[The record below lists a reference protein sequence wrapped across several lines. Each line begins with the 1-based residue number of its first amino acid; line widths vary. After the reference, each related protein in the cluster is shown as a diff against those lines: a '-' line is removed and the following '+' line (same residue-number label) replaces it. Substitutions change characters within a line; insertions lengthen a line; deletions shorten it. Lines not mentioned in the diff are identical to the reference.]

1 MFFSTYPLQRHR
13 LPARVFFFPS
23 DHSTTRR
30 VRSPPE
36 ELYILNAHSFQYH
49 LGMNRFL
56 FCILLLALSGCATA
70 PAPTA
75 ETITTLPA
83 ASATSAYIP
92 NRAPLKPGALI
103 KLPITSFRPTGW
115 LGKSLELQ
123 RDGLTGHLGEISI
136 WLTRK
141 DNAWL
146 RADGKGD
153 FGWEEVP
160 YWLRGYTR
168 IAYILNDPR
177 MLEESRFWI
186 QSTLSSQRD
195 SGDFGP
201 IQLRRGKPDLWAQM
215 LMLQVLQSYYEYSN
229 DPRILPFM
237 TRYFQWQLALPDE
250 QFLKDYW
257 ENSRGGDNL
266 ASVHW
271 LYNRTGDSFLLDLAA
286 KIDRNTANWRQQDNL
301 PNWHV
306 VNIAEC
312 FREPAQFSLQSG
324 KPADLGASY
333 RNFTLARMRYG
344 QVPGGMFGAD
354 ENARPGHTDP
364 HQAAETCSFVEQIA
378 SNLIMSEI
386 TGDPA
391 WPENTEDVA
400 FNTMPAAFTPDYRA
414 LRYLTAP
421 NQAVSDSASHAPG
434 IANDGPFFL
443 MNPFSSR
450 CCQHNHS
457 SAWVNYTEHAWMATP
472 DNGLAAVLFAPGV
485 LTARVGSAVGLPAH
499 ILTSDSSNTA
509 TLLTQTHYPFDET
522 ITITVQDSPTGGFP
536 LYLRIPTWTQDA
548 TVRINNRALDTPI
561 KPGTYLRLA
570 HTWKRGDHITL
581 HFPMPIRIR
590 TWEQNKSSISID
602 RGPLTYSLKI
612 DEKYQP
618 VQSDKHAIYDSGWQP
633 GADASK
639 WPSFEILPQSPWNYA
654 LVIDKRTPVASF
666 KVIRNPWPADD
677 QPFENSKAPIVLRA
691 SGRILADWILDKDG
705 LAATL
710 PQSPVQT
717 SSPVTPI
724 TLVPMG
730 GARLRISAFP
740 VAAP

>member
-1 MFFSTYPLQRHR
+1 MKPL
-13 LPARVFFFPS
+13 LFALLLLSLCACAPS
-23 DHSTTRR
+23 
-30 VRSPPE
+30 SPPPSAT
-36 ELYILNAHSFQYH
+36 ILSS
-49 LGMNRFL
+49 L
-56 FCILLLALSGCATA
+56 
-70 PAPTA
+70 PPTTTD
-75 ETITTLPA
+75 TITYT
-83 ASATSAYIP
+83 P

-103 KLPITSFRPTGW
+103 KLPVTSFHPDGW

-146 RADGKGD
+146 RADGKGEY
-153 FGWEEVP
+153 GWEEVP

-177 MLEESRFWI
+177 MLEEAKLWI
-186 QSTLSSQRD
+186 EGTLGSQRD
-195 SGDFGP
+195 NGDFGP
-201 IQLRRGKPDLWAQM
+201 IQLSRGKRDLWAQM
-215 LMLQVLQSYYEYSN
+215 LMLQVLQSYHEYSG
-229 DPRILPFM
+229 DPRVLPFM
-237 TRYFQWQLALPDE
+237 TRYFQWQLSLPDD

-271 LYNRTGDSFLLDLAA
+271 LYNRTGDSFLLDLGA
-286 KIDRNTANWRQQDNL
+286 KIDRNTADWRQQDNL

-364 HQAAETCSFVEQIA
+364 HQAAETCGFVEQIA

-386 TGDPA
+386 TADPA
-391 WPENTEDVA
+391 WAENTEDVA
-400 FNTMPAAFTPDYRA
+400 FNSMPAAFTPDYRA

-421 NQAVSDSASHAPG
+421 NQAVSDSQNHAPG
-434 IANDGPFFL
+434 IANEGPFFL

-457 SAWVNYTEHAWMATP
+457 SAWVNYAEHAWMATA
-472 DNGLAAVLFAPGV
+472 DNGLAAVLFAPGL
-485 LTARVGSAVGLPAH
+485 LTARAGSAGGA
-499 ILTSDSSNTA
+499 A
-509 TLLTQTHYPFDET
+509 TLLTETHYPFDET
-522 ITITVQDSPTGGFP
+522 ITITIKDSPADGFP
-536 LYLRIPTWTQDA
+536 LYLRIPTWTNAA
-548 TVRINNRALDTPI
+548 TVHINNTALDTPI
-561 KPGTYLRLA
+561 TPGAYLRLA
-570 HTWKRGDHITL
+570 HTWKRGDRITL
-581 HFPMPIRIR
+581 HLPMPIRIR
-590 TWEQNKSSISID
+590 TWERNRNSISID

-612 DEKYQP
+612 DEKYQEVP
-618 VQSDKHAIYDSGWQP
+618 SDKHAIFDSGWQP
-633 GADASK
+633 GADAAK
-639 WPSFEILPQSPWNYA
+639 WPSFEILPQSPWNCA
-654 LVIDKRTPVASF
+654 LVLDRTNPAASF
-666 KVIRNPWPADD
+666 EVVRNPWPAND
-677 QPFENSKAPIVLRA
+677 QPFTNTTTPITLRA
-691 SGRILADWILDKDG
+691 CARLLPDWTLDTHG
-705 LAATL
+705 LAAAL

-717 SSPVTPI
+717 TSATTPI

-740 VAAP
+740 VASP